1 MQDRIFLFEI
11 NLLVYYNCRGCSYE
25 TILVPFEREIRV
37 MRNLACYFIVLS
49 FAVSISSNAQENDF
63 AGYVDPMI
71 GTAAHGHVFPGATLP
86 FGMVQLSPDEEVTGW
101 DWCSGYNYSSKTIM
115 GFSHTHLSGT
125 GAMDYGDVLFMPTV
139 GKVKIVPGTDEDPDA
154 GYRSSF
160 SHSTEKASPGYYSV
174 FLERYGI
181 KVELTA
187 TTRCGLHKYTFP
199 QSDSSN
205 VIIDLQHGIGNN
217 CTGSWIKIVGDRRV
231 EGMRRSHGWAND
243 RYIYFV
249 AEFSKPFR
257 DFGASN
263 GNVAE
268 VGGRQADGDSVK
280 AFVTFSTTNGEV
292 ILARVGISAVSLSGA
307 RKNLESEMPDFNFTK
322 YEKKARKIWNEALGK
337 IRVEGGTDSER
348 RTFYTALYHSMMHPN
363 IFQDVDGKYFGMDHK
378 IHTAKNFVNYTVFSL
393 WDTFRALHPL
403 MTIINPK
410 RDADFVETLVE
421 KYREGGLLPVWEL
434 AGNETYTMIGYP
446 SIPVIFDAY
455 MKGLRGFNLDTA
467 LAAMEHSAEMD
478 WQGLKYYKERG
489 FIPADKE
496 NESVS
501 KTLEYAYDDWC
512 ISQLAK
518 RLGRTD
524 DYREFNQRSLFYQ
537 NVFDSSTGF
546 MRGKLSDG
554 KWYTPFDPYSVSGNY
569 TEANAW
575 QYSFFVPQDIGGL
588 IGLYGGKE
596 KFADKLDSLFS
607 ESSQITGRYQPD
619 ISGMVGQDAQGN
631 EPSHHVPY
639 LYDYAGEPW
648 KTQRVVREIMT
659 KWYTDKVDGLCGND
673 DCGQMSAWYV
683 FSAMG
688 FYPVTPGQNTY
699 AMGSPIFDKVTIEL
713 GRGKTFVV
721 RAENVSDQNMYI
733 QSAILDGKPYDMAYL
748 AHSEIMKGG
757 ELDLVMSNE
766 PDKNWGTNN
775 PGLFTMAPNHDV
787 VPMPEIESTGGVF
800 YDSAIVSL
808 KCSEA
813 GIRIHYTLDGT
824 RPGFN
829 SPVFVSPITVRE
841 ACTLKAIAYRDRSDR
856 SMMTEAKFVKSLY
869 PPATYKYQFAAKYT
883 GGGPMALTDGRVGTT
898 NYQTGEWQ
906 GFEGNNLDVVIDLT
920 KEKKIDSV
928 STGFL
933 QDTGV
938 WIFLPEYVEYL
949 ISQDGKDFQKV
960 AEVKNDVDPQKQNL
974 LVKHFA
980 AKFNGVDARYLRVV
994 AKNIGVCPPWHVG
1007 AGGKAW
1013 MFVDEVKIQ

>member
-1 MQDRIFLFEI
+1 MR
-11 NLLVYYNCRGCSYE
+11 LLVFCFTGLS
-25 TILVPFEREIRV
+25 ILV
-37 MRNLACYFIVLS
+37 CSLS
-49 FAVSISSNAQENDF
+49 ANAQRDDL

-86 FGMVQLSPDEEVTGW
+86 FGMVQLSPDEEIAGW

-125 GAMDYGDVLFMPTV
+125 GAMDYGDILFMPTV
-139 GKVKIVPGTDEDPDA
+139 GRLRVVPGTDENPDA
-154 GYRSSF
+154 GYRSAF
-160 SHSTEKASPGYYSV
+160 SHLNENASPGYYDV
-174 FLERYGI
+174 FLDRYGI

-187 TTRCGLHKYTFP
+187 TIRCGLHKYTFP
-199 QSDSSN
+199 RSDSSN
-205 VIIDLQHGIGNN
+205 VIIDLQHGIGNT
-217 CTGSWIKIVGDRRV
+217 CTGSWIKIVGDRWV

-243 RYIYFV
+243 RYIYFA
-249 AEFSKPFR
+249 AEFSKSFR
-257 DFGASN
+257 KFGMAK
-263 GNVAE
+263 GE
-268 VGGRQADGDSVK
+268 TIIRDERQAEGDSVK

-292 ILARVGISAVSLSGA
+292 ILVRVGISTVSLDGA

-322 YEKKARKIWNEALGK
+322 YRTKAHEAWNKALNK
-337 IRVEGGTDSER
+337 IRVEGGTNAEK

-363 IFQDVDGKYFGMDHK
+363 ISQDVDGKYFGMDHK

-403 MTIINPK
+403 MTIIDPK
-410 RDADFVETLVE
+410 RDADFVRTLVG

-455 MKGLRGFNLDTA
+455 TKGLIPKGQKGFNLDTV
-467 LAAMEHSAEMD
+467 LAAMEHSADMD
-478 WQGLKYYKERG
+478 WQGLRYYKERG

-512 ISQLAK
+512 IAQLAK
-518 RLGRTD
+518 QLGKVD
-524 DYREFNQRSLFYQ
+524 DYREFNQRSIFYQ

-554 KWYTPFDPYSVSGNY
+554 KWYTPFDSYSVSGNY

-588 IGLYGGKE
+588 IRLYGGKE
-596 KFADKLDSLFS
+596 KFADQLDSLFS
-607 ESSQITGRYQPD
+607 ESSEVTGRYQPD

-648 KTQRVVREIMT
+648 RTQRVVREITT
-659 KWYTDKVDGLCGND
+659 KWYTDKVDGICGND

-699 AMGSPIFDKVTIEL
+699 AIGSPIFDKVTIEL
-713 GRGKTFVV
+713 SKGKPFVIK
-721 RAENVSDQNMYI
+721 AQNVSAQNRYI
-733 QSAILDGKPYDMAYL
+733 QSAILSGKPYDFAYL
-748 AHSEIMKGG
+748 THANITTGG

-766 PDKNWGTNN
+766 PNKNWGVNN
-775 PGLFTMAPNHDV
+775 PGLFAMAPDHDV
-787 VPMPEIESTGGVF
+787 VPMPEIESTGGIF
-800 YDSAIVSL
+800 YDSATVSL
-808 KCSEA
+808 SCGEA
-813 GIRIHYTLDGT
+813 DVRIHYTLDGAK
-824 RPGFN
+824 PSFN
-829 SPVFVSPITVRE
+829 SPVYVSPMTIRE
-841 ACTLKAIAYRDRSDR
+841 ARTLKAVAFRDGSDR
-856 SMMTEAKFVKSLY
+856 SMMTEAKFIKSFY
-869 PPATYKYQFAAKYT
+869 PPAAYKYQFAAKYT

-906 GFEGNNLDVVIDLT
+906 GFEGNDLDVVIDLT
-920 KEKKIDSV
+920 REKKIDEV

-938 WIFLPEYVEYL
+938 WIFLPEYVEYFVSL
-949 ISQDGKDFQKV
+949 DGKDFKKV
-960 AEVKNDVDPQKQNL
+960 AEVKNEVDPQKQNL

-980 AKFNGVDARYLRVV
+980 ANLNGVEARYLRVV
-994 AKNIGVCPPWHVG
+994 AKNIGVCPSWHVG

-1013 MFVDEVKIQ
+1013 LFVDEVKIQ